1 MEGYEG
7 LSRTWME
14 QLTLLSSIIGGF
26 SLAIAVE
33 FLAGDKKQ
41 RMIPYLIGIFILT
54 ASLLLIA
61 TSVGSQIVVK
71 MSILESVEIADIPPH
86 LLENMP
92 PVAMVVS
99 TLYYFGLGLF
109 IAGLGLAGWLH
120 SKALG
125 IATTIMA
132 VVGGSTVVTLMLMI
146 R

>member
-33 FLAGDKKQ
+33 FLAGEKKQ
-41 RMIPYLIGIFILT
+41 RLAGFMIGAFILT

-71 MSILESVEIADIPPH
+71 MAVLENVPLQDAPPH

-92 PVAMVVS
+92 TAASFVS
-99 TLYYFGLGLF
+99 LFYYVGLGLF

-132 VVGGSTVVTLMLMI
+132 VLGGGTVITLMLMI

>member
-33 FLAGDKKQ
+33 FLAGEKKQ
-41 RMIPYLIGIFILT
+41 RIAGFMIGVFILT

-71 MSILESVEIADIPPH
+71 MAVLENVPLQDAPPH

-92 PVAMVVS
+92 TAASFVS
-99 TLYYFGLGLF
+99 LFYYVGLGLF

-120 SKALG
+120 SKTLG

-132 VVGGSTVVTLMLMI
+132 VLGGGTVITLMLMI

>member
-33 FLAGDKKQ
+33 FLTGEKKQ
-41 RMIPYLIGIFILT
+41 RITGLLISIFVLT

-71 MSILESVEIADIPPH
+71 MAVLENVSLKEAPPH

-92 PVAMVVS
+92 IAASFVS
-99 TLYYFGLGLF
+99 AFYYIGLGLF
-109 IAGLGLAGWLH
+109 ILGLGLAGWTY
-120 SKALG
+120 SKAVG

-132 VVGGSTVVTLMLMI
+132 VISGGMVITLILMI

>member
-7 LSRTWME
+7 LSSAWME
-14 QLTLLSSIIGGF
+14 QMTLLSSIIGGF

-33 FLAGDKKQ
+33 FLAGEKKQ
-41 RMIPYLIGIFILT
+41 RVAGPLIGIFILA

-71 MSILESVEIADIPPH
+71 MAIVENVEIAKIPPH

-92 PVAMVVS
+92 TAARFVS
-99 TLYYFGLGLF
+99 TFYYIGLGMF
-109 IAGLGLAGWLH
+109 VAGLGLAGWMRN
-120 SKALG
+120 KTLG
-125 IATTIMA
+125 IVTTVIA
-132 VVGGSTVVTLMLMI
+132 VVGGGFIIALMLTI

>member
-33 FLAGDKKQ
+33 FLAGEKKQ
-41 RMIPYLIGIFILT
+41 RIASFLIGIFILT

-71 MSILESVEIADIPPH
+71 MSILENTEFANIPPH

-92 PVAMVVS
+92 TAAMFVS
-99 TLYYFGLGLF
+99 IFYYIGLGLF
-109 IAGLGLAGWLH
+109 ISGLGLAGWMH
-120 SKALG
+120 SRPLG

-132 VVGGSTVVTLMLMI
+132 IVGGGTVITLMLML

>member
-33 FLAGDKKQ
+33 FLAGEKKQ
-41 RMIPYLIGIFILT
+41 RIVPFLIGIFILT
-54 ASLLLIA
+54 ASLLIIA

-71 MSILESVEIADIPPH
+71 MAILENVEIPDVPPH

-92 PVAMVVS
+92 PVALIVS
-99 TLYYFGLGLF
+99 TLYYLGLGLF
-109 IAGLGLAGWLH
+109 ISGLGLAGWLH

-132 VVGGSTVVTLMLMI
+132 VVSGITVITLMLMI

>member
-33 FLAGDKKQ
+33 FLAGEKKQ
-41 RMIPYLIGIFILT
+41 RIASILIGIFILT

-71 MSILESVEIADIPPH
+71 MAILENVQIADAPPH

-92 PVAMVVS
+92 IAAAFVS
-99 TLYYFGLGLF
+99 AFYYVGLGLF
-109 IAGLGLAGWLH
+109 IVGLGLAGWMH

-132 VVGGSTVVTLMLMI
+132 VVGGGTVVTLMLMI

>member
-1 MEGYEG
+1 MEGYAG
-7 LSRTWME
+7 LSRTCME

-33 FLAGDKKQ
+33 FLAGEKKQ
-41 RMIPYLIGIFILT
+41 RIASYLIGIFILA

-71 MSILESVEIADIPPH
+71 MAIVENVEIANIPPH

-92 PVAMVVS
+92 IAAGFVS
-99 TLYYFGLGLF
+99 AFYYIGLGMF
-109 IAGLGLAGWLH
+109 VAGLGLAGWMR
-120 SKALG
+120 SKTLG
-125 IATTIMA
+125 IVTTVMA
-132 VVGGSTVVTLMLMI
+132 VVGGGSIIALMLMI

>member
-33 FLAGDKKQ
+33 FLAGEKKQ
-41 RMIPYLIGIFILT
+41 RITGLLISIFVLT

-71 MSILESVEIADIPPH
+71 MAVLENVPLQDAPPH

-92 PVAMVVS
+92 TAASFVS
-99 TLYYFGLGLF
+99 IFYYIGLGLF
-109 IAGLGLAGWLH
+109 ITGLGLAGWMH
-120 SKALG
+120 SKAVG

-132 VVGGSTVVTLMLMI
+132 VFGGGVVITLMLMI